1 MQFSCTS
8 ACYRCRPQ
16 IVANITLRLLEYWLK
31 CVWFIWK
38 NTTLMELPKAY
49 TDYMSVNKKN
59 KDPGLAEE
67 FRYLSSIG
75 KGVEKKLKKFKQPVP
90 PSFEAVQKPS

>member
-1 MQFSCTS
+1 MEEHDFDGATESI
-8 ACYRCRPQ
+8 YRLYECQ
-16 IVANITLRLLEYWLK
+16 Q
-31 CVWFIWK
+31 
-38 NTTLMELPKAY
+38 
-49 TDYMSVNKKN
+49 KN

-67 FRYLSSIG
+67 FRYLSSVG